1 MNAPRVSIDTYS
13 TSDGFEFSLVHF
25 TSEKIASDDV
35 VIYIHGNGSANALK
49 DVRKMNAMASRF
61 AENNIDFIV
70 ANNRGSNYI
79 EQHKQKK
86 GDFVTKVFTGMAYE
100 KISDSQYDIDGM
112 LQYAVNKGHKNIYL
126 MGASTGAN
134 KIAVYDKYAAI
145 KPKEL
150 KGYIFAAGGDD
161 IGLRRKLLGDR
172 LDNSLEVIRK
182 KVEDGNGEGLVDAS
196 IYPTKHPLSY
206 GSLLEMLEESSDYN
220 VFNYHTATTGQAAF
234 KTLKQVKHPSLFIY
248 GSNDD
253 TTYVD
258 VGTAV
263 SHLKNEL
270 SVDSNDFSV
279 IEGADHNFKGY
290 DDTLVDEIV
299 RWILRIG
306 T

>member
-126 MGASTGAN
+126 MGVSTGAN

-161 IGLRRKLLGDR
+161 IGLRRRLLGDK

-220 VFNYHTATTGQAAF
+220 VFNYHTAITGQAAF
-234 KTLKQVKHPSLFIY
+234 KTLKQIKHPSLFIY

-258 VGTAV
+258 VDTAV
-263 SHLKNEL
+263 SYLKNEL

>member
-161 IGLRRKLLGDR
+161 IGLRRKLLGDK

-220 VFNYHTATTGQAAF
+220 VFNYHTAITGQAAF

>member
-1 MNAPRVSIDTYS
+1 MNSLRALIDAYT
-13 TSDGFEFSLVHF
+13 TRDGFEFSFVYF
-25 TSEKIASDDV
+25 TPEKQANNDI

-49 DVRKMNAMASRF
+49 DVRKVNAMASRF
-61 AENNIDFIV
+61 AENDIDFIIS
-70 ANNRGSNYI
+70 NNRGSNYI

-86 GDFVTKVFTGMAYE
+86 GDFETKVFTGMAYE

-126 MGASTGAN
+126 MGVSTGAN

-161 IGLRRKLLGDR
+161 VGLRRKLLGDK
-172 LDNSLEVIRK
+172 LNNSLEVIRK
-182 KVEDGNGEGLVDAS
+182 YVEEGKGEELVDTS

-234 KTLKQVKHPSLFIY
+234 KTLKQIKRPSLFIY

-258 VGTAV
+258 VDTAV
-263 SHLKNEL
+263 SYLKNEL
-270 SVDSNDFSV
+270 SVSSNDFSV

-290 DDTLVDEIV
+290 ESILVDEIV

>member
-1 MNAPRVSIDTYS
+1 MNAPRIFIDIYS

-100 KISDSQYDIDGM
+100 KISDSRYDIDGI
-112 LQYAVNKGHKNIYL
+112 LQYAVNKGYKNIYL
-126 MGASTGAN
+126 LGASTGAN

-161 IGLRRKLLGDR
+161 IGLRRRLLGDK

-206 GSLLEMLEESSDYN
+206 GSLLEMLEELSDYN
-220 VFNYHTATTGQAAF
+220 VFNYHTAITGQAAF
-234 KTLKQVKHPSLFIY
+234 KTLKQIKHPSLFIY

>member
-1 MNAPRVSIDTYS
+1 MSAPRALIDIYT
-13 TSDGFEFSLVHF
+13 TKDGFEFSLVYF
-25 TSEKIASDDV
+25 TPERQANDDIV
-35 VIYIHGNGSANALK
+35 VYIHGNGSANALK
-49 DVRKMNAMASRF
+49 DVRKVNAMASRF
-61 AENNIDFIV
+61 AENDIDFIIS
-70 ANNRGSNYI
+70 NNRGSNYI

-86 GDFVTKVFTGMAYE
+86 GDFETKVFTGMAYE
-100 KISDSQYDIDGM
+100 KISDSQYDIDGI
-112 LQYAVNKGHKNIYL
+112 LQYVVNKGYKNIYL
-126 MGASTGAN
+126 LGASTGAN
-134 KIAVYDKYAAI
+134 KIAVYDKYVAT

-161 IGLRRKLLGDR
+161 IGLRRKLLWGK
-172 LDNSLEVIRK
+172 LSNSLEVIRK
-182 KVEDGNGEGLVDAS
+182 YVEEGKGAELVDTS

-220 VFNYHTATTGQAAF
+220 VFNYHTATIGQAAF
-234 KTLKQVKHPSLFIY
+234 KTLKQIKHPSFFIY

-258 VGTAV
+258 VDTAV
-263 SHLKNEL
+263 SYLKNEL
-270 SVDSNDFSV
+270 SENSNEFSV

-290 DDTLVDEIV
+290 ESILVDEIV